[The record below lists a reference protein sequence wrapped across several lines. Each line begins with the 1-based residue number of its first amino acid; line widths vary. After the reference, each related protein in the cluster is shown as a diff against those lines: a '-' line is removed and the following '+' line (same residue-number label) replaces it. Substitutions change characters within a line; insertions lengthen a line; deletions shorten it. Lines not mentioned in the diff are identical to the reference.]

1 LLYVH
6 CASISTVSSVY
17 VLGSGYIHLQHQ
29 QCGRAGC
36 IHIYCQQGVRAGCIH
51 LHHQQGVSIS
61 TVISADMH
69 VSILDTTRPKMVSAV
84 KANKS

>member
-1 LLYVH
+1 MDMLVLSLSTASSAV
-6 CASISTVSSVY
+6 CASISTVSSVD

-29 QCGRAGC
+29 QCGP
-36 IHIYCQQGVRAGCIH
+36 AGCIH

-69 VSILDTTRPKMVSAV
+69 VGILDTTRPNMVSVV